1 MDNAGAVTGVTPG
14 MANITHTVTSADGDV
29 STTVTP
35 VIVSELPVDVR
46 VVPNPNNGTFTI
58 KGTLGTLQDEEVSLE
73 VTDVLGQVI
82 YSNKVTAQGGRIN
95 EAISLSGTLAN
106 GMYMLNLHSGSAD
119 KTFHFAVEK

>member
-82 YSNKVTAQGGRIN
+82 YSHKVTAQGGRIN

-106 GMYMLNLHSGSAD
+106 GMYMLHMHTGSAD